1 MRHPHHK
8 RQVGE
13 IASLLKK
20 ASSALFITGA
30 GISAESG
37 LPTYRGVGG
46 LYNDQH
52 TEHDVPIEVALS
64 GRMFDERPEV
74 TWHHLSRLESAVRDV
89 APNRAHRA
97 LAQLQRTLTRTLVL
111 TQNVDGLHAAAGS
124 RDLVEIHGNIHRLR
138 CPTCGHKDVA
148 QSLAVFSEPPAC
160 SRCGRP
166 TRPDVVLFGESLPSA
181 ELARLKAELAHG
193 FDIVFIIGTTAAFP
207 YISGPVI
214 SASRQGV
221 PTVEINP
228 AETEVSHFVTHRLAT
243 HAGPALDAI
252 LSAVLDTRNDG

>member
-1 MRHPHHK
+1 MRQPHHR
-8 RQVGE
+8 RQVVE
-13 IASLLKK
+13 IADLLKK

-46 LYNDQH
+46 LYDDRH
-52 TEHDVPIEVALS
+52 TDDGIPIEVALS
-64 GRMFDERPEV
+64 GQMFSDRPEV
-74 TWHHLSRLESAVRDV
+74 TWNHLSRLESAVREV

-111 TQNVDGLHAAAGS
+111 TQNVDGLHQAAGS

-138 CPTCGHKDVA
+138 CETCGHKDVA
-148 QSLAVFSEPPAC
+148 HDLAVFREPPAC
-160 SRCGRP
+160 VRCGRP
-166 TRPDVVLFGESLPSA
+166 MRPDVVLFGESLPSA
-181 ELARLKAELAHG
+181 ELIRLKNELSHG
-193 FDIVFIIGTTAAFP
+193 FDIVFIIGTSAGFP

-214 SASRQGV
+214 TASRQGV

-228 AETEVSHFVTHRLAT
+228 GETEVSHFVTHRLAT

-252 LSAVLDTRNDG
+252 LSAVLDPGR